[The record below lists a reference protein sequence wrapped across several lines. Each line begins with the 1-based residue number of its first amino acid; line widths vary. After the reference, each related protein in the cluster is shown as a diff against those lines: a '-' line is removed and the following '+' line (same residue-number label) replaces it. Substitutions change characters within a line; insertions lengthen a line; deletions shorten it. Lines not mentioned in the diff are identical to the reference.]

1 MDADL
6 AELTP
11 VAGDVL
17 VLCSDGLT
25 LHVQDPEIAAL
36 LASEPD
42 LEEACARLVALA
54 NARGGDD
61 NVTVALVRCEEV

>member
-1 MDADL
+1 MANIKRINHV
-6 AELTP
+6 T
-11 VAGDVL
+11 L
-17 VLCSDGLT
+17 VVS
-25 LHVQDPEIAAL
+25 
-36 LASEPD
+36 D